1 MKTTSTGLRFV
12 LFTLAASTSLSGL
25 AAQTAPA
32 GRPLRG
38 VPSPAATPTPNPSP
52 SPAAAPAPIRLGTPK
67 PAASA
72 TPAPPPATPAAAPVA
87 TPAPSPIRLTAP
99 KPAAGTAPVPASA
112 PAKPTTAAPAAPAA
126 KPAAAVA
133 SPPKT
138 DINAPG
144 AGSVPGNLSILSFA
158 ERQSDAP
165 RGAANEIV
173 PSARQA
179 PPRVPDQVEM
189 ATGTYR
195 PQRALIKPGR
205 FSDQLKSL
213 GPTRGITL
221 AQLQSNPRF
230 TIGKTQ
236 VDMTRVLANPQSVAR
251 RATALSQLT
260 DSVRINNTTFE
271 ATEVKSGL
279 LVRSFVNYTLRPGA
293 CTVQARRVKLE
304 AAGVR
309 CAAPMTKAERD
320 KAYSTPGNA
329 RYIADPALRAEA
341 LKAAEDD
348 ARQLAQDV
356 TALRGDLKIPQ
367 LRAEMV
373 AAIGEEEVKR
383 LESLSDADLAAE
395 IANSGDTKMEDV
407 AYIPVNDAAQ
417 SFAPAVKL
425 GLAPPPLPPEVKKE
439 YDLGTNYF
447 LAGFTF
453 GREYEWRLRVEQ
465 RINRCLIGCAKTY
478 YVEAF
483 AGFNYGLGLRFPIE
497 LTGSALYTKSPSGAV
512 TASVTPKIR
521 TLDGNA
527 EHYLAAGLPPEKLF
541 NAQEFVAQFGAHA
554 GFGFDVP
561 FYPSLSVA
569 FAREID
575 FTDYLDGQFKG
586 GNFLPPVKGKPL
598 TADINIPD
606 IDLIGGRAN
615 FGFVGAQ
622 VFPAARVTLASD
634 ELSLMLVDKNGGPP
648 VKLLQDQA
656 PVPIPMKT
664 NTATDAMEFDIK
676 DPLYKLT
683 MTIEP
688 GINARVFVDVGLW
701 GKSWDM
707 PVYFPSLAVTVPSQ
721 GVTFGC
727 HDGTVCTRSFNLAP
741 DIKEAATN
749 DLARWAH
756 NFEKKW
762 FASCPDS
769 TCEKEIRT
777 TRRAVEVTV
786 KAKIAKGEATA
797 NLRDTDSIAKL
808 FDGVERDA
816 AKSWGRGMLRR
827 FSVEFEPT
835 WAGKCPDNACRNALK
850 TLRTQAEAKLNQEIT
865 AGVPAP
871 DPGKIY
877 LGISNAVPG
886 VIRDAQTKARSTVT
900 ASINARIQSAA
911 PKWVGAVT
919 GEYYPKC
926 WDDQCRYEVA
936 LGADA
941 MAGEWSRLAKL
952 SPDTKP
958 VIIENEVIA
967 RFRPRL
973 AKAVSDGKTRELN
986 SIIK

>member
-1 MKTTSTGLRFV
+1 MTTTSTGLRLA
-12 LFTLAASTSLSGL
+12 LFALAASTSLSGL
-25 AAQTAPA
+25 AAQTAPG
-32 GRPLRG
+32 GRPPRIT
-38 VPSPAATPTPNPSP
+38 PTPAPAATPTPTPT
-52 SPAAAPAPIRLGTPK
+52 AAPAPIRLGAPKPAATPAPAPAKPAAAPAATPAPAPIRLRAPQPAATPAPAPAPAK

-72 TPAPPPATPAAAPVA
+72 
-87 TPAPSPIRLTAP
+87 
-99 KPAAGTAPVPASA
+99 ASG
-112 PAKPTTAAPAAPAA
+112 
-126 KPAAAVA
+126 
-133 SPPKT
+133 PPKT
-138 DINAPG
+138 DVKAPG
-144 AGSVPGNLSILSFA
+144 PGGVPGNLTIMSFA
-158 ERQSDAP
+158 ERPSDAP

-173 PSARQA
+173 PSSRQA

-195 PQRALIKPGR
+195 PQKALTKPGR

-213 GPTRGITL
+213 GPTRAITL
-221 AQLQSNPRF
+221 SQLQSNPRF

-236 VDMTRVLANPQSVAR
+236 VDMTRVLANPQSVAK
-251 RATALSQLT
+251 RAAALSQLT
-260 DSVRINNTTFE
+260 DSVRINSTTFE

-279 LVRSFVNYTLRPGA
+279 IVRSFVNYTLRPGA
-293 CTVQARRVKLE
+293 CTVQARRIKLE

-309 CAAPMTKAERD
+309 CATPMTKAERD
-320 KAYSTPGNA
+320 KAYATPGNQ

-341 LKAAEDD
+341 LAAAEDD
-348 ARQLAQDV
+348 ARQLAKDV
-356 TALRGDLKIPQ
+356 AALRGDLKIPQ

-373 AAIGEEEVKR
+373 AAIGEVEVKR
-383 LESLSDADLAAE
+383 IEGLSDADLAAE

-417 SFAPAVKL
+417 SYAPAVKL
-425 GLAPPPLPPEVKKE
+425 GLAPPPMPPEVKTE
-439 YDLGTNYF
+439 YDLGTHYF

-497 LTGSALYTKSPSGAV
+497 LTGSALYTKSEAGTV

-569 FAREID
+569 FARELD

-586 GNFLPPVKGKPL
+586 GNFKPPMKGQPL
-598 TADINIPD
+598 TQDIKISD

-615 FGFVGAQ
+615 FGFAGAQ

-634 ELSLMLVDKNGGPP
+634 ELSLMLVDKNGGAP
-648 VKLLQDQA
+648 VKLLQGQPAA
-656 PVPIPMKT
+656 PILMKT
-664 NTATDAMEFDIK
+664 NAATDAMEFDIK

-701 GKSWDM
+701 GKNWDM

-727 HDGTVCTRSFNLAP
+727 HDGTVCTRAFNLAP
-741 DIKEAATN
+741 DIKEAAWN
-749 DLARWAH
+749 DLARWV
-756 NFEKKW
+756 NGFETRW
-762 FASCPDS
+762 FKACPDS

-777 TRRAVEVTV
+777 TRIVTAAVVTT
-786 KAKIAKGEATA
+786 KINKGEAPA
-797 NLRDTDSIAKL
+797 NLRSDPAIAKL

-816 AKSWGRGMLRR
+816 SKSWGRGMLRR

-835 WAGKCPDNACRNALK
+835 WAGKCPDNACRNAIK
-850 TLRTQAEAKLNQEIT
+850 AIRTQTEATLNQDIN

-877 LGISNAVPG
+877 LGISYSVPTG
-886 VIRDAQTKARSTVT
+886 IREAQIKARSTVT
-900 ASINARIQSAA
+900 ASINARIASAA
-911 PKWVGAVT
+911 PKWVGTVK
-919 GEYYPKC
+919 GEYDPKC

-941 MAGEWSRLAKL
+941 MAAEASRLAKL

-958 VIIENEVIA
+958 VVIENEVIA

-973 AKAVSDGKTRELN
+973 AKAVADGKTRELN